1 MNSQLVLIDTNILIY
16 ASDESSVF
24 QEKARRFLEKKLP
37 FKNLCLTI
45 QNLTEFYA
53 IVTNPKRVKNSLNQ
67 NQAIRAIKSYL
78 NSGLFQIIIPKPAT
92 VFRITA
98 LLDKY
103 LIKNREIHD
112 LHLAAVMMDNEVKTI
127 YTADTKIFNR
137 LGLRAINPLK

>member
-37 FKNLCLTI
+37 FKNLCLAI

-92 VFRITA
+92 VFRITT

>member
-1 MNSQLVLIDTNILIY
+1 MILIFLIY
-16 ASDESSVF
+16 ASDESSIF
-24 QEKARRFLEKKLP
+24 QDKARRFLEKKLP

-45 QNLTEFYA
+45 QNLTEFLC
-53 IVTNPKRVKNSLNQ
+53 NCHQSKRVKNSLNQ
-67 NQAIRAIKSYL
+67 NQAIKAIKSYL
-78 NSGLFQIIIPKPAT
+78 NSRLFQIIIPKTTT

-103 LIKNREIHD
+103 LIKNKEIHD
-112 LHLAAVMMDNEVKTI
+112 LHLAAVMMDNAVKTI

>member
-1 MNSQLVLIDTNILIY
+1 MNNKLALIDTNILIY
-16 ASDESSVF
+16 ASDESSIF
-24 QEKARRFLEKKLP
+24 QDKARRFLEKKLP

-67 NQAIRAIKSYL
+67 NQALKTIKSYL
-78 NSGLFQIIIPKPAT
+78 DSGLFQIIIPKPTT
-92 VFRITA
+92 VIRITD
-98 LLDKY
+98 LLGKY
-103 LIKNREIHD
+103 LIKDKEIHD
-112 LHLAAVMMDNEVKTI
+112 LHLAAVMMDNGVKTI